1 MVRQMLLMR
10 EEQLVVESALAV
22 EHQQEL
28 VDHRDKVAVEFD
40 LVVEPMVDLRLGL
53 ELEVLHKDM
62 EVVDSLVQEHRESS
76 PLEQVH

>member
-53 ELEVLHKDM
+53 EVLHKDM
-62 EVVDSLVQEHRESS
+62 EVVDSLVQERRESS

>member
-10 EEQLVVESALAV
+10 EEQLVVELALAV

-53 ELEVLHKDM
+53 EVLHKDM
-62 EVVDSLVQEHRESS
+62 EVVDNLVQEHRESS

>member
-10 EEQLVVESALAV
+10 EEQLVVGSALAV

-53 ELEVLHKDM
+53 EVLHKDM

>member
-1 MVRQMLLMR
+1 MVRQMLQMR

-53 ELEVLHKDM
+53 EVLHKDM
-62 EVVDSLVQEHRESS
+62 EVVDNLVQERRESS

>member
-28 VDHRDKVAVEFD
+28 VDHRDKVVVEFD

-53 ELEVLHKDM
+53 EDPHKDM
-62 EVVDSLVQEHRESS
+62 EVVDNLVQEHRESS